1 MHFCCFTHPSSDFF
15 GEISVVLCK
24 ISGLNGGME
33 ILMFHVAVLSHCHFY
48 LTLIRKHMSG

>member
-1 MHFCCFTHPSSDFF
+1 
-15 GEISVVLCK
+15 V
-24 ISGLNGGME
+24 E

>member
-1 MHFCCFTHPSSDFF
+1 MHFCRFTHPSSDFWVV
-15 GEISVVLCK
+15 ISVILCK

-48 LTLIRKHMSG
+48 LILIRKHMSG

>member
-1 MHFCCFTHPSSDFF
+1 MHFCRFTYPSSDFWVV
-15 GEISVVLCK
+15 ISVILCK
-24 ISGLNGGME
+24 ISGLTGGME